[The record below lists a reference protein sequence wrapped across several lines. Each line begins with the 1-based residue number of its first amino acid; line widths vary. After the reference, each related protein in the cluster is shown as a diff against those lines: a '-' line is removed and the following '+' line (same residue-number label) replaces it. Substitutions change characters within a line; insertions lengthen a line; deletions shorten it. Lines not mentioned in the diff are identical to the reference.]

1 MIITPNTE
9 ELLLAAAY
17 NNAAWC
23 AAVCRDGD
31 FTAQAWSSPR
41 PTPLY
46 YPDAVTLTRDTDT
59 AALLAGIDTAAPR
72 ASVKD
77 SFAALDLAP
86 AGFEVL
92 FGAEWIH
99 RPAGAPGAA
108 PALAWSRISG
118 PAELEA
124 WETAWDGEESTGLF
138 HPGLLTGTGEE
149 AAEGEETGKAAE
161 GGEAAEGGDFG
172 DIAFLAGRDAEGRIL
187 AGAAANRTGEVVGI
201 SNVFSADG
209 TPDDEAWTG
218 ALTLTA
224 ALWPGLA
231 LVGYESGDDLG
242 TALRHG
248 FTAVG
253 PLRVW
258 VHSG

>member
-23 AAVCRDGD
+23 AAVCRDGG

-59 AALLAGIDTAAPR
+59 AALLAGIDTAAPH

-86 AGFEVL
+86 DGFEVL

-108 PALAWSRISG
+108 PALTWSRISG

-138 HPGLLTGTGEE
+138 HPGLLTGT
-149 AAEGEETGKAAE
+149 T
-161 GGEAAEGGDFG
+161 GEAGEAG
-172 DIAFLAGRDAEGRIL
+172 DIALLAGRDAEGRIL

-201 SNVFSADG
+201 SNVFSAEG

-248 FTAVG
+248 FTAIG

>member
-9 ELLLAAAY
+9 QLLLAAAY
-17 NNAAWC
+17 NNAVWC
-23 AAVCRDGD
+23 DAICRDGG
-31 FTAQAWSSPR
+31 FTGQAWISPR

-46 YPDAVTLTRDTDT
+46 YPDAVTLTRDTDA
-59 AALLAGIDTAAPR
+59 AALIAGIDTAAPR

-77 SFAALDLAP
+77 SFAVLDLAP

-92 FGAEWIH
+92 FDAQWIH
-99 RPAGAPGAA
+99 RPAGAPGAT
-108 PALAWSRISG
+108 PALEWSRITAA
-118 PAELEA
+118 AELEA

-138 HPGLLTGTGEE
+138 HPGLLPAAGED
-149 AAEGEETGKAAE
+149 AAEP
-161 GGEAAEGGDFG
+161 GDAG
-172 DIAFLAGRDAEGRIL
+172 DIALLAGRDAEGRIL

-224 ALWPGLA
+224 ALWPGLPA
-231 LVGYESGDDLG
+231 VGYESGDDLAV
-242 TALRHG
+242 ALRHG
-248 FTAVG
+248 FTAIG
-253 PLRVW
+253 PLRIW

>member
-1 MIITPNTE
+1 MTITPNTE
-9 ELLLAAAY
+9 ELLHAAAY

-23 AAVCRDGD
+23 AAICRDGG
-31 FTAQAWSSPR
+31 FTDRAWSSPR
-41 PTPLY
+41 RTPLY

-59 AALLAGIDTAAPR
+59 AALLAGIDTGVPG

-77 SFAALDLAP
+77 SFAVLDLAP

-92 FGAEWIH
+92 FGAQWIH
-99 RPAGAPGAA
+99 RPASAPGAATAPA

-138 HPGLLTGTGEE
+138 HPGLLDAEAEGTGE
-149 AAEGEETGKAAE
+149 
-161 GGEAAEGGDFG
+161 
-172 DIAFLAGRDAEGRIL
+172 IALLAGRDAVGRIL
-187 AGAAANRTGEVVGI
+187 AGAAVNRTGSVVGV
-201 SNVFSADG
+201 SNVFSADA

-224 ALWPGLA
+224 SLWPGLA
-231 LVGYESGDDLG
+231 LVGYESGDDLD

-248 FTAVG
+248 FTAIG

>member
-9 ELLLAAAY
+9 ELLRAAAY

-23 AAVCRDGD
+23 AAVSRDGG
-31 FTAQAWSSPR
+31 FTAEAWSSPR
-41 PTPLY
+41 RTPLY

-59 AALLAGIDTAAPR
+59 AALLAGIDTAAPS

-77 SFAALDLAP
+77 SFAVLDLAP
-86 AGFEVL
+86 AGFEIL
-92 FGAEWIH
+92 FGAQWIH
-99 RPAGAPGAA
+99 RPAPAPATPAPA
-108 PALAWSRISG
+108 PALEWSRISG

-124 WETAWDGEESTGLF
+124 WETAWAGEESSGLF
-138 HPGLLTGTGEE
+138 HPGLLGSAKEPEAEAETEVKAETEA
-149 AAEGEETGKAAE
+149 AAEGAR
-161 GGEAAEGGDFG
+161 
-172 DIAFLAGRDAEGRIL
+172 DIAFLAGRDAGGRIL
-187 AGAAANRTGEVVGI
+187 AGAAVNRTGDVVGI

-218 ALTLTA
+218 ALALTGS
-224 ALWPGLA
+224 LWPGLA
-231 LVGYESGDDLG
+231 VVGYESGDDLD

-248 FTAVG
+248 FTAIG

>member
-23 AAVCRDGD
+23 AAVCRGGG
-31 FTAQAWSSPR
+31 FTAQSWSSPR

-59 AALLAGIDTAAPR
+59 AALLAGIDTVAPR

-77 SFAALDLAP
+77 SFAVLDLAP

-99 RPAGAPGAA
+99 RPASAPATA
-108 PALAWSRISG
+108 PALEWSRISG

-124 WETAWDGEESTGLF
+124 WEAAWDGEESTGLF
-138 HPGLLTGTGEE
+138 HPGLLTEE
-149 AAEGEETGKAAE
+149 AGE
-161 GGEAAEGGDFG
+161 
-172 DIAFLAGRDAEGRIL
+172 IAFLAGRDAEGRIL

-201 SNVFSADG
+201 SNVFTADG
-209 TPDDEAWTG
+209 TPDDEAWAG
-218 ALTLTA
+218 ALALTA
-224 ALWPGLA
+224 SLWPGLA
-231 LVGYESGDDLG
+231 LVGYESGDDLD

-248 FTAVG
+248 FTAIG

>member
-23 AAVCRDGD
+23 AAVCRDGG

-59 AALLAGIDTAAPR
+59 AALLAGIDTDTPH

-108 PALAWSRISG
+108 PALAWSRIAG
-118 PAELEA
+118 PEELVA

-138 HPGLLTGTGEE
+138 HPGLLAGTTGEI
-149 AAEGEETGKAAE
+149 AETGEA
-161 GGEAAEGGDFG
+161 GEAAETGETGETG
-172 DIAFLAGRDAEGRIL
+172 EIAFLAGRDAEGRIL
-187 AGAAANRTGEVVGI
+187 AGAAVNRTGTVVGV
-201 SNVFSADG
+201 SNAFSADG

-224 ALWPGLA
+224 SLWPGLA
-231 LVGYESGDDLG
+231 LVGYESGDDLA

-248 FTAVG
+248 FTAIG

>member
-23 AAVCRDGD
+23 AAVCRDGG
-31 FTAQAWSSPR
+31 FTAEAWSSPR
-41 PTPLY
+41 PTPLH

-59 AALLAGIDTAAPR
+59 AALLAGIDTAAPH
-72 ASVKD
+72 ASIKD
-77 SFAALDLAP
+77 SFAVLDLAP

-92 FGAEWIH
+92 FDAEWIH
-99 RPAGAPGAA
+99 RPASAPGAA
-108 PALAWSRISG
+108 PALEWSRISG

-138 HPGLLTGTGEE
+138 HPGLLTATTGE
-149 AAEGEETGKAAE
+149 AGTIKETGIIE
-161 GGEAAEGGDFG
+161 EPGE
-172 DIAFLAGRDAEGRIL
+172 IAFLAGRDAAGRIL
-187 AGAAANRTGEVVGI
+187 AGAAANRTGGVVGI

-224 ALWPGLA
+224 SLWPGLP
-231 LVGYESGDDLG
+231 LVGYESGDDLD

-248 FTAVG
+248 FTAIG

>member
-23 AAVCRDGD
+23 AAVSRDGG

-59 AALLAGIDTAAPR
+59 AALLAGIDTGAPH

-77 SFAALDLAP
+77 SFAVLDLAP

-99 RPAGAPGAA
+99 RTAGAPGAV
-108 PALAWSRISG
+108 PALEWSRIAG

-138 HPGLLTGTGEE
+138 HPGLLAAE
-149 AAEGEETGKAAE
+149 AGAEGE
-161 GGEAAEGGDFG
+161 
-172 DIAFLAGRDAEGRIL
+172 IAFLAGRDSEGRIL
-187 AGAAANRTGEVVGI
+187 AGAAANRTGGVVGI
-201 SNVFSADG
+201 SNVFSAEG
-209 TPDDEAWTG
+209 TPDDEAWAG

-224 ALWPGLA
+224 SLWPALA
-231 LVGYESGDDLG
+231 VVGYESGDDLD

-248 FTAVG
+248 FTAIG

-258 VHSG
+258 VHPG

>member
-9 ELLLAAAY
+9 ELLHAAAY

-23 AAVCRDGD
+23 AAVSRDGA
-31 FTAQAWSSPR
+31 FTPEAWSSPR

-59 AALLAGIDTAAPR
+59 AALLAGIDTGSPH

-108 PALAWSRISG
+108 PALEWNRVTAAG
-118 PAELEA
+118 LEA
-124 WETAWDGEESTGLF
+124 WETAWDGGESTGLF
-138 HPGLLTGTGEE
+138 HPGLLSGDAGE
-149 AAEGEETGKAAE
+149 
-161 GGEAAEGGDFG
+161 
-172 DIAFLAGRDAEGRIL
+172 IAFFAGRDAGGRIL
-187 AGAAANRTGEVVGI
+187 AGAAANRTGEVVGV
-201 SNVFSADG
+201 SNVFSAEG

-218 ALTLTA
+218 ALTGIA
-224 ALWPGLA
+224 GIWPGLA
-231 LVGYESGDDLG
+231 VVGYESGDDLD

-248 FTAVG
+248 FTAIG

-258 VHSG
+258 VHTG

>member
-23 AAVCRDGD
+23 AAVCRDGG

-77 SFAALDLAP
+77 SFAVLDLAP

-99 RPAGAPGAA
+99 RPASA
-108 PALAWSRISG
+108 PAVAPTLAWSRISG

-138 HPGLLTGTGEE
+138 HPGLLTADAEDAGEAGEAEE
-149 AAEGEETGKAAE
+149 AGE
-161 GGEAAEGGDFG
+161 
-172 DIAFLAGRDAEGRIL
+172 IAFLAGRDAEGRIL

-201 SNVFSADG
+201 SNVFTADG
-209 TPDDEAWTG
+209 TQDDEAWAG
-218 ALTLTA
+218 ALALTA
-224 ALWPGLA
+224 SLWPGLA
-231 LVGYESGDDLG
+231 LVGYESGDDLD

-248 FTAVG
+248 FTAIG

>member
-1 MIITPNTE
+1 MTPNTE

-23 AAVCRDGD
+23 AAVCRDGG

-59 AALLAGIDTAAPR
+59 AALLAGIDTDAPH

-108 PALAWSRISG
+108 PALEWSRIAG
-118 PAELEA
+118 PDELVA

-138 HPGLLTGTGEE
+138 HPGLLARGTEE
-149 AAEGEETGKAAE
+149 AGDAETAGDS
-161 GGEAAEGGDFG
+161 GEAGDSEEAG
-172 DIAFLAGRDAEGRIL
+172 EIAFLAGRDAQGRIL
-187 AGAAANRTGEVVGI
+187 AGAAVNRTGAVVGV

-224 ALWPGLA
+224 SLWPGLPV
-231 LVGYESGDDLG
+231 VGYESGDDLD

-248 FTAVG
+248 FTAIG

-258 VHSG
+258 VHPG

>member
-23 AAVCRDGD
+23 AAVSRDGS
-31 FTAQAWSSPR
+31 FTSEVWSSPR

-59 AALLAGIDTAAPR
+59 AALLAGIDTGSPR

-92 FGAEWIH
+92 FGAQWIH

-108 PALAWSRISG
+108 PALQWSRVTGS
-118 PAELEA
+118 AELEA

-138 HPGLLTGTGEE
+138 HPGLLSGDTGDSGH
-149 AAEGEETGKAAE
+149 
-161 GGEAAEGGDFG
+161 DG
-172 DIAFLAGRDAEGRIL
+172 DIAFFAGRDAEGRIR
-187 AGAAANRTGEVVGI
+187 AGAAANRTGQVVGI
-201 SNVFSADG
+201 SNVFSAEG
-209 TPDDEAWTG
+209 TPDDEAWAG
-218 ALTLTA
+218 ALTGIA
-224 ALWPGLA
+224 GIWPGLA
-231 LVGYESGDDLG
+231 VVGYESGDDLD

-248 FTAVG
+248 FTAIG

-258 VHSG
+258 VHTG

>member
-9 ELLLAAAY
+9 ELLLAAAH

-23 AAVCRDGD
+23 AAVCRDGA
-31 FTAQAWSSPR
+31 FTAEAWISPR

-46 YPDAVTLTRDTDT
+46 YPDAVTLTRDTDA
-59 AALLAGIDTAAPR
+59 AALVAGIDTAAPR

-92 FGAEWIH
+92 FGAQWIH

-108 PALAWSRISG
+108 PALEWSRVAG
-118 PAELEA
+118 PAELES

-138 HPGLLTGTGEE
+138 HPGLLTGHDGE
-149 AAEGEETGKAAE
+149 
-161 GGEAAEGGDFG
+161 
-172 DIAFLAGRDAEGRIL
+172 IAFLAGRDAEGRIV
-187 AGAAANRTGEVVGI
+187 AGAAANRTGEVVGV
-201 SNVFSADG
+201 SNVFCADG
-209 TPDDEAWTG
+209 TADDEAWAG
-218 ALTLTA
+218 ALTLIA
-224 ALWPGLA
+224 SIWPGLA
-231 LVGYESGDDLG
+231 VVGYESGDDLD

-248 FTAVG
+248 FTAIG
-253 PLRVW
+253 PLLVW
-258 VHSG
+258 VHTG

>member
-1 MIITPNTE
+1 MTPNTE
-9 ELLLAAAY
+9 ELLRAAAY

-23 AAVCRDGD
+23 AAVCRDGG
-31 FTAQAWSSPR
+31 FTDRAWSSPR
-41 PTPLY
+41 RTPLY

-59 AALLAGIDTAAPR
+59 AALLAGIDTGAPG

-77 SFAALDLAP
+77 SFAVLDLAP

-99 RPAGAPGAA
+99 RPASAPAAA
-108 PALAWSRISG
+108 PALEWSRISG

-138 HPGLLTGTGEE
+138 HPGLLDAE
-149 AAEGEETGKAAE
+149 AEGTEE
-161 GGEAAEGGDFG
+161 
-172 DIAFLAGRDAEGRIL
+172 IAFLAGRDAGGRIL
-187 AGAAANRTGEVVGI
+187 AGAAVNRTDRVVGI

-224 ALWPGLA
+224 SLWPGLA
-231 LVGYESGDDLG
+231 VVGYESGDDLD
-242 TALRHG
+242 TAVRHG
-248 FTAVG
+248 FTAIG

-258 VHSG
+258 LHSD

>member
-9 ELLLAAAY
+9 ELEELLRAAAY
-17 NNAAWC
+17 NNAVWC
-23 AAVCRDGD
+23 AAVSRAGG

-41 PTPLY
+41 RTPLY
-46 YPDAVTLTRDTDT
+46 YPDAVTLTRDTDA
-59 AALLAGIDTAAPR
+59 AALLAGIDTGAPH

-92 FGAEWIH
+92 FGAQWIH
-99 RPAGAPGAA
+99 RPASAPGGA
-108 PALAWSRISG
+108 PALEWSRISG

-138 HPGLLTGTGEE
+138 HPGLLDG
-149 AAEGEETGKAAE
+149 AAEGTEGTAAE
-161 GGEAAEGGDFG
+161 GAGE
-172 DIAFLAGRDAEGRIL
+172 IAFLAGRDAEGRIL
-187 AGAAANRTGEVVGI
+187 AGAAVNRTGEVVGI

-224 ALWPGLA
+224 SLWPGLA
-231 LVGYESGDDLG
+231 LVGYESGDDLD

-248 FTAVG
+248 FTAIG

-258 VHSG
+258 IHPG